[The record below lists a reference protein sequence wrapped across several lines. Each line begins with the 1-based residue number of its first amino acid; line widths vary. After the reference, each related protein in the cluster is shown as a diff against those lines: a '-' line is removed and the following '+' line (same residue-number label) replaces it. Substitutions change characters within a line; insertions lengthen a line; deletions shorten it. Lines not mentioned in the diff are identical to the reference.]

1 MAEERAMPNN
11 QGTSSRAAEVAVKK
25 LKQEPVN
32 VAGGAEMIEDGKGK
46 VREGEAQ
53 KANGNGDD
61 AIEEK
66 ALTGLDAAEKV
77 AP

>member
-11 QGTSSRAAEVAVKK
+11 RGISSRAAEVATKK

-32 VAGGAEMIEDGKGK
+32 VAGGADMIEDGKGK

>member
-11 QGTSSRAAEVAVKK
+11 QGTSSHAAEVAIKK
-25 LKQEPVN
+25 LKQEPVE
-32 VAGGAEMIEDGKGK
+32 VAGGAEMIEDGKRR